1 MIKLTERLA
10 QNIVDKMM
18 NVIPYNVNIMNERGI
33 IIGSGDKNRLGKL
46 HEGAIKAIAENNL
59 VSVYENK
66 GGARPGVNMPIH
78 FNDAIVGVIG
88 ISGNPVEVGP
98 FASIV
103 KVTAELL
110 MNQEYV
116 FNERRIKERIKEEFL
131 YQWAYVNEYDEAFI
145 ERAEAL
151 NVDLSIDRV
160 ALIIR
165 DIKSGLKLEALER
178 YLHEGEYMIKLD
190 IENILLFMR
199 KDSKLYKRIEGLYE
213 GLQKDVKVGI
223 GTSSNVMAKSVR
235 EALKSISIN
244 EVLQIDCKI
253 CDYNSVRF
261 IDMLAEN
268 MHRESFQHIIDKL
281 EEAKGLDLIKTL
293 LTYIVFHGEVNT
305 VSEVLHI
312 HRNSLNYRLK
322 KVEEVTGRNPRNLI
336 ELFELFT
343 ACALYKLK

>member
-18 NVIPYNVNIMNERGI
+18 DVVPYNVNIMNEQGL

-59 VSVYENK
+59 IAVYESK

-78 FNDAIVGVIG
+78 FNDTIVGVIG
-88 ISGNPVEVGP
+88 ISGNPSEVEP

-131 YQWAYVNEYDEAFI
+131 YQWAYTNEYDEAFI
-145 ERAEAL
+145 ERAASL
-151 NVDLSIDRV
+151 NIDLSIDRI
-160 ALIIR
+160 AMIIR
-165 DIKSGLKLEALER
+165 EAKYGLKIETLER
-178 YLHEGEYMIKLD
+178 FLHQGEYIMRLDAETILMFIKQD
-190 IENILLFMR
+190 P
-199 KDSKLYKRIEGLYE
+199 KLYKRIENIYQAM
-213 GLQKDVKVGI
+213 QKDIKVGI
-223 GTSSNVMAKSVR
+223 GASSIMSKSLR
-235 EALKSISIN
+235 EALKSLSIN
-244 EVLQIDCKI
+244 EALQIDSKI
-253 CDYNSVRF
+253 CYYTSVRF
-261 IDMLAEN
+261 IDMLVEN
-268 MHRESFQHIIDKL
+268 MDRESFQHITGKL
-281 EEAKGLDLIKTL
+281 EEAKGLELIKTL

-305 VSEVLHI
+305 VSEFLHI